1 MDPPKLYNA
10 VENLFDSLAAEP
22 SPTQCHKCGSEL
34 MYPGND
40 VLVSGRED
48 MDPAIAGLPKV
59 RSEDRYGAVR
69 SSCQLLGL
77 PA

>member
-34 MYPGND
+34 MFLETTFLSLG
-40 VLVSGRED
+40 GK
-48 MDPAIAGLPKV
+48 IWTLP
-59 RSEDRYGAVR
+59 
-69 SSCQLLGL
+69 L
-77 PA
+77 PVCPRCDLKTDTARFAPPVTC